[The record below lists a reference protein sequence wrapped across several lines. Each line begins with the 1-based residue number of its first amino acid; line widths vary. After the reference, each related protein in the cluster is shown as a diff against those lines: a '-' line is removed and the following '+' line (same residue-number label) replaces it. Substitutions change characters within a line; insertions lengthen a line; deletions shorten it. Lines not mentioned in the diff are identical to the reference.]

1 MENEVS
7 KSPSVGGSSCASVTW
22 GHLDLFNFFKFL
34 FIKIRMFKFLKPVSS
49 IKQYND
55 LIT

>member
-1 MENEVS
+1 MGGMGNEVS

-34 FIKIRMFKFLKPVSS
+34 FIKIRMFKFLMPTGKL
-49 IKQYND
+49 KKTAQ
-55 LIT
+55 